1 VEGVGQ
7 HAGCL
12 TLGMGADASFEVADA
27 ADTQPRLL
35 GERFLGESSCAAMLT
50 QQVTETGSV
59 GGRVGNHE
67 RATHAVLCE
76 SRIGCSAGACRF

>member
-7 HAGCL
+7 HAGRL

-35 GERFLGESSCAAMLT
+35 GERFLGEASSATVLT
-50 QQVTETGSV
+50 QQLTETGSV
-59 GGRVGNHE
+59 GGRVGDHE
-67 RATHAVLCE
+67 RATYAVLCE
-76 SRIGCSAGACRF
+76 SRIGWNAGKYRF

>member
-1 VEGVGQ
+1 
-7 HAGCL
+7 
-12 TLGMGADASFEVADA
+12 MGADASFEVTDA

-35 GERFLGESSCAAMLT
+35 GERFLREASSATVLT

-76 SRIGCSAGACRF
+76 SRIGCSAGVCRF